1 MREVVVTKTPTM
13 RSRQSADDGR
23 QDPPR
28 NVLRT
33 STFISNSPYWY
44 LDTSPE
50 DLRAR
55 CASELPD
62 LVVVCRFVCE
72 KNMMM
77 MMKKK
82 KLEQAKTCLQCD
94 DFVQE
99 VETNYKCLSRLPRRC
114 CVGRRRSRGLGDEDE
129 AKTRR

>member
-1 MREVVVTKTPTM
+1 LSRKTPTM

-62 LVVVCRFVCE
+62 LVVVRRFVSE
-72 KNMMM
+72 KKKMMMM

-82 KLEQAKTCLQCD
+82 KKPEQAKTCLQCD

-99 VETNYKCLSRLPRRC
+99 VEMN
-114 CVGRRRSRGLGDEDE
+114 
-129 AKTRR
+129 

>member
-13 RSRQSADDGR
+13 RSRQSAADGR

-44 LDTSPE
+44 LDTSPK

-62 LVVVCRFVCE
+62 LVIVCRVVSE
-72 KNMMM
+72 KKKMM

-82 KLEQAKTCLQCD
+82 KKPEQAKTC
-94 DFVQE
+94 
-99 VETNYKCLSRLPRRC
+99 P
-114 CVGRRRSRGLGDEDE
+114 
-129 AKTRR
+129 